1 MTDIAE
7 LGLAIRSDGI
17 VVAKDRL
24 RDLKDESGSAEK
36 AIAKLTNTAAKLVA
50 AFAGWQIAGAV
61 IGKFVSSTI
70 EAEQAQAKLNAV
82 LKATGG
88 AAGLSASQLTD
99 LATSLQKVTTYGDEA
114 ILGAETL
121 LLTFRNIG
129 GDIIPRAT
137 EAVLD
142 LASTLG
148 GDLNGAAIQLGKA
161 LNDPIAGVS
170 ALGRAGVTFS
180 ASQKEMIKNL
190 VEGGEGAKAQA
201 LILKEL
207 ENQLGGTAR
216 AARGTLGGALSALE
230 EAFGDLFEST
240 GPEADKLRR
249 AVEQLIDKISEP
261 QFLSAVQN
269 FGAALLGALSDALP
283 ILIEII
289 KRATEFFQGLS
300 ATDNPL
306 ARLSDK
312 QLQNSLTNS
321 ERILRENYGTPMP
334 DTVAAYAAEQ
344 AEVTRRRRMASMD
357 PSGDGAA
364 FGDLSSF
371 RTPKATSGGDFGPT
385 AEQIAAAEKAAK
397 AYDKLALSAQSRIDQ
412 LDVEAAGLS
421 MSNAAAL
428 SLANTQDLLSDA
440 MKAGLEITPDLMQ
453 QILGWSDSLTQ
464 AQLHLE
470 ALQETLANRSPWE
483 VMADEIGRLKD
494 LGLDFNDFAES
505 AGKAV
510 ETMVSGYAS
519 AAKGVLGQAQDLSD
533 ALFDIDRQRIE
544 NSGLTGDKLAAALD
558 AQARKQFEVNKQ
570 ISIANAI
577 VAGGEAVVKSYNWG
591 TTLGGPLGGALAA
604 GLAAA
609 ATAAQIAAIAGTSYQ
624 SKTAATAAGGGGSA
638 TPAVAAPAAS
648 TEPQRIMNFTFTGTG
663 DISRDQMRQFIDAY
677 NEFSGDGLKATAS
690 GL

>member
-7 LGLAIRSDGI
+7 LGLAIRSDGV

-88 AAGLSASQLTD
+88 AAGLSAIQLTD

-261 QFLSAVQN
+261 QFLAAVQG
-269 FGAALLGALSDALP
+269 FGAALLSALSDALP

-300 ATDNPL
+300 STNPL
-306 ARLSDK
+306 AGLSDAE
-312 QLQNSLTNS
+312 LQGRMSKS
-321 ERILRENYGTPMP
+321 EEIIRENYGQAMP
-334 DTVAAYAAEQ
+334 DTISAYAAEQ
-344 AEVTRRRRMASMD
+344 AEVTRRKRMASMD

-371 RTPKATSGGDFGPT
+371 RTPKATGGGDFGPT
-385 AEQIAAAEKAAK
+385 AEQIAATEKAEKA
-397 AYDKLALSAQSRIDQ
+397 YRKLSLAAQDRIDQ
-412 LDVEAAGLS
+412 LGVEAAGLG

-464 AQLHLE
+464 AQLRLE

-624 SKTAATAAGGGGSA
+624 SKTAATGGAGRSAAA
-638 TPAVAAPAAS
+638 PTPAAPAAAQS
-648 TEPQRIMNFTFTGTG
+648 GASSNIHVYGSSVNRTGIEG
-663 DISRDQMRQFIDAY
+663 LVKEMKDLMRDQGVTDFTLS
-677 NEFSGDGLKATAS
+677 FH
-690 GL
+690 